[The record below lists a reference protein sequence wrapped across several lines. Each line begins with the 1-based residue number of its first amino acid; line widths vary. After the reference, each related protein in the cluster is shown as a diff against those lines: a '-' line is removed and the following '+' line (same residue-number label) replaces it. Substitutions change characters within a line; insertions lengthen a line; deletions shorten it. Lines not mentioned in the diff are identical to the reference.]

1 MSSYQAIKYLSLV
14 DEVNRRDPHPECSEL
29 QTKVSV
35 YDALG
40 SSICVRENKM
50 SFVPL
55 KIRFFKRLFLSD
67 CDFQIL
73 LPVCTEIDMDI
84 STVAVSVLKMF
95 FEFLSVLVTSGKLIW
110 ISNSAAEGPTF
121 SLQYSN
127 L

>member
-1 MSSYQAIKYLSLV
+1 MSLV
-14 DEVNRRDPHPECSEL
+14 DEVNRRDPGSECSKL

-40 SSICVRENKM
+40 SSICVRENEM
-50 SFVPL
+50 SFVHL
-55 KIRFFKRLFLSD
+55 KIRFFKRFFLSD
-67 CDFQIL
+67 CAFQIL
-73 LPVCTEIDMDI
+73 LPLCTEIDMDI

-95 FEFLSVLVTSGKLIW
+95 FEFLNVLVTSGELIW
-110 ISNSAAEGPTF
+110 ISNSASGGPTF